1 MLISKYFLYLCKKEL
16 ENINKM
22 ANFLLK
28 KTIASAL
35 GMESSQVDAILK
47 ASEAFKSNSI
57 NRDLAIRVF
66 DKVSKKTPS
75 EINELL
81 NITDKNS

>member
-1 MLISKYFLYLCKKEL
+1 
-16 ENINKM
+16 M

-35 GMESSQVDAILK
+35 GMESGQVDAILK

-66 DKVSKKTPS
+66 DKESKKTPS

-81 NITDKNS
+81 NIIDKNS

>member
-1 MLISKYFLYLCKKEL
+1 
-16 ENINKM
+16 M

-47 ASEAFKSNSI
+47 ASEAFKNNSI

-81 NITDKNS
+81 NIIDKNY

>member
-1 MLISKYFLYLCKKEL
+1 
-16 ENINKM
+16 M

-66 DKVSKKTPS
+66 DKVSKKTPR

-81 NITDKNS
+81 NIIDKNS

>member
-1 MLISKYFLYLCKKEL
+1 
-16 ENINKM
+16 
-22 ANFLLK
+22 
-28 KTIASAL
+28 
-35 GMESSQVDAILK
+35 MESSQVDATLK

-81 NITDKNS
+81 NIIDKNS

>member
-1 MLISKYFLYLCKKEL
+1 
-16 ENINKM
+16 M
-22 ANFLLK
+22 ANFLLN

-35 GMESSQVDAILK
+35 GMESGQVDAILK

-81 NITDKNS
+81 NIIDKNS

>member
-1 MLISKYFLYLCKKEL
+1 
-16 ENINKM
+16 M

-35 GMESSQVDAILK
+35 GMDSGQVDAILK

-81 NITDKNS
+81 NIIDKNS

>member
-1 MLISKYFLYLCKKEL
+1 
-16 ENINKM
+16 M

-47 ASEAFKSNSI
+47 ASEAFKSNSK
-57 NRDLAIRVF
+57 NMDLAIRVF

-81 NITDKNS
+81 NIIDKNS

>member
-1 MLISKYFLYLCKKEL
+1 
-16 ENINKM
+16 M

-47 ASEAFKSNSI
+47 ASEAFKNNSI

-66 DKVSKKTPS
+66 DKV
-75 EINELL
+75 
-81 NITDKNS
+81 

>member
-1 MLISKYFLYLCKKEL
+1 
-16 ENINKM
+16 M

-66 DKVSKKTPS
+66 DKVSKKAPS

-81 NITDKNS
+81 NIIDKNS

>member
-1 MLISKYFLYLCKKEL
+1 
-16 ENINKM
+16 M

-47 ASEAFKSNSI
+47 AAEAFKDNSI
-57 NRDLAIRVF
+57 DRDLAVKVF
-66 DKVSKKTPS
+66 DKVSKKSPS
-75 EINELL
+75 EINTLL
-81 NITDKNS
+81 EIIDKNS

>member
-1 MLISKYFLYLCKKEL
+1 
-16 ENINKM
+16 M

-35 GMESSQVDAILK
+35 GMEPSQVDAILK

-81 NITDKNS
+81 NIIDKNS